1 MFHERSTPRRQSRER
16 FSNVLA
22 FAFLARKCR
31 TRTRDR
37 FFSVRNPPNP
47 RWPKSGLREK
57 PDGDPATPSPPHSR
71 CRARA
76 GGVTRPVG
84 PVGRDGRLAPHRDG
98 APALARAPS
107 RVSSALQRAKDGQR
121 ATEARLGVA
130 SDAPIENR
138 AGAAFAHGDAGAA
151 RHVRDDRRRRYVGAR
166 DEPCARSNRANPP
179 RTRRGPRGR
188 APHTST
194 SSALKRV
201 SVRKEPFRGFRHLH
215 AFPRRFRGFVKRETA
230 RARRKRSRRDLK
242 NREKRNLPRGRFF
255 RFLSA
260 KAGENRCRRRL
271 VKWRFLV
278 LDAAFFFISAPA
290 PRLTRRAFR
299 SPSPAY

>member
-1 MFHERSTPRRQSRER
+1 MFQTKARRDDSRAR
-16 FSNVLA
+16 AFPTFSNFLA

-37 FFSVRNPPNP
+37 FFLVKPHLGSRFGIPQIPP

-107 RVSSALQRAKDGQR
+107 RVPSALQRAKNGQR

-166 DEPCARSNRANPP
+166 AEPRARSNRANPP

-188 APHTST
+188 APHTSP
-194 SSALKRV
+194 SSA
-201 SVRKEPFRGFRHLH
+201 P
-215 AFPRRFRGFVKRETA
+215 
-230 RARRKRSRRDLK
+230 
-242 NREKRNLPRGRFF
+242 
-255 RFLSA
+255 
-260 KAGENRCRRRL
+260 
-271 VKWRFLV
+271 
-278 LDAAFFFISAPA
+278 
-290 PRLTRRAFR
+290 
-299 SPSPAY
+299 

>member
-1 MFHERSTPRRQSRER
+1 MSNTHEGPFFFSETPPW
-16 FSNVLA
+16 
-22 FAFLARKCR
+22 
-31 TRTRDR
+31 
-37 FFSVRNPPNP
+37 FSVRNPQIPP

-57 PDGDPATPSPPHSR
+57 PDGDPAPPSPPHSR

-107 RVSSALQRAKDGQR
+107 RVPSALQRAKNGQR

-166 DEPCARSNRANPP
+166 AEPRARSNRANPP

-188 APHTST
+188 APPQHP

-201 SVRKEPFRGFRHLH
+201 SVRKRAVPRFPTFARVSTSIPGFR
-215 AFPRRFRGFVKRETA
+215 ET
-230 RARRKRSRRDLK
+230 RDCACAAETLQTRLEK
-242 NREKRNLPRGRFF
+242 SREKESSEGPRFF
-255 RFLSA
+255 RKSA
-260 KAGENRCRRRL
+260 QKLGKSTDAG
-271 VKWRFLV
+271 W
-278 LDAAFFFISAPA
+278 
-290 PRLTRRAFR
+290 
-299 SPSPAY
+299 

>member
-1 MFHERSTPRRQSRER
+1 MK
-16 FSNVLA
+16 NL
-22 FAFLARKCR
+22 
-31 TRTRDR
+31 
-37 FFSVRNPPNP
+37 SVRHPPNP

-107 RVSSALQRAKDGQR
+107 RVPRALQRAKNGQR
-121 ATEARLGVA
+121 APEAPLGVA
-130 SDAPIENR
+130 SDSPIENR

-166 DEPCARSNRANPP
+166 AEPCARSNRANPP

-188 APHTST
+188 APHTSIIRSKT
-194 SSALKRV
+194 SVCCVCCAKRAV
-201 SVRKEPFRGFRHLH
+201 PRFPTLH

-230 RARRKRSRRDLK
+230 RARRKRSRRDWK
-242 NREKRNLPRGRFF
+242 NREKESSSRSLFSPKAQNLGKSTDAGLPVGEM
-255 RFLSA
+255 A
-260 KAGENRCRRRL
+260 KIAARAFWFHAR
-271 VKWRFLV
+271 
-278 LDAAFFFISAPA
+278 AFFF
-290 PRLTRRAFR
+290 F
-299 SPSPAY
+299 PSPLRRRG

>member
-1 MFHERSTPRRQSRER
+1 MS
-16 FSNVLA
+16 
-22 FAFLARKCR
+22 
-31 TRTRDR
+31 
-37 FFSVRNPPNP
+37 
-47 RWPKSGLREK
+47 
-57 PDGDPATPSPPHSR
+57 PATPNRTPFSLSR
-71 CRARA
+71 TRA
-76 GGVTRPVG
+76 GGVIRPTG
-84 PVGRDGRLAPHRDG
+84 PIGRDGRLAPDRDG
-98 APALARAPS
+98 TPALARASS
-107 RVSSALQRAKDGQR
+107 RVPRALQRAKIGQR
-121 ATEARLGVA
+121 APEAPLGVA
-130 SDAPIENR
+130 SDSPIENR

-166 DEPCARSNRANPP
+166 AEPRARSNRANPP